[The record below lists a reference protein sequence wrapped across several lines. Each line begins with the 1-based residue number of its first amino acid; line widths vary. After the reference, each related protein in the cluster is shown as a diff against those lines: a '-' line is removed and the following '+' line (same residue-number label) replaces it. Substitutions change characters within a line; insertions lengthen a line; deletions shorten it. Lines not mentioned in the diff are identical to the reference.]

1 MSQISEKVRKINCIL
16 SETGGLYHKLNAALG
31 LSDSVSD
38 ILYQIYGNGGC
49 CPISNICS
57 ELGMPKQTVS
67 SAMKNLEKE
76 GILFLETY
84 SGKSKRAVL
93 TEKGKQ
99 FCEDTISH
107 IFQIENTVF
116 EEFTDSEIEAFIS
129 LHEKYNEVISKNI
142 DEYVGI
148 RNGRE

>member
-1 MSQISEKVRKINCIL
+1 MSHISEKIRKINCIL
-16 SETGGLYHKLNAALG
+16 SETGGLYHKLNVALG

-38 ILYQIYGNGGC
+38 ILYQIYDNDGC
-49 CPISNICS
+49 YPVSSICS

-99 FCEDTISH
+99 FCKDTVAY
-107 IFQIENTVF
+107 IFEIENSVF
-116 EEFTDSEIEAFIS
+116 EEFTDSEIETFIS
-129 LHEKYNEVISKNI
+129 LHEKYNTVISKSI
-142 DEYVGI
+142 DEYAGGK
-148 RNGRE
+148 NGRE